1 MDDGHGIINY
11 ARPPN
16 LPYLDSGLARECIN
30 MALGILKACRRLV
43 AGLSKACRGLMHW
56 YVRMRSV

>member
-43 AGLSKACRGLMHW
+43 EGLSRAYALVCKDALRLI
-56 YVRMRSV
+56 V

>member
-16 LPYLDSGLARECIN
+16 LPYLGLWARSGMHKYGFGDIESLSQ
-30 MALGILKACRRLV
+30 ACRRLV
-43 AGLSKACRGLMHW
+43 AGLCIGM
-56 YVRMRSV
+56 

>member
-1 MDDGHGIINY
+1 MDDGHGIVNY

-30 MALGILKACRRLV
+30 MALGILKAYRRLYRRLV
-43 AGLSKACRGLMHW
+43 AGLCIGM
-56 YVRMRSV
+56 